1 MKKWVIFIFFGILAG
16 SSVAQSAHKFLRQGD
31 KSYDGDAYVQAEE
44 DYRKSLEKKS
54 SVQGNYNLGNA
65 IYKQERWDEAAKR
78 YEKAATVA
86 DNDLEKALS
95 YHNLGNAYFQQKQYE
110 KSIDAYK
117 SSLRLNPSDLET
129 KKNLAIAQREL
140 QIQKQQQQQQQN
152 QQNQQQKQDKNQD
165 QQQQPDQQQQQNQ
178 DQQQSQDQEQQQNL
192 SKEEARKLLE
202 IMEQEEQKVQQKL
215 RKAQT
220 KPNRSTKDW

>member
-1 MKKWVIFIFFGILAG
+1 MKKWMVLMFFGIFGLAA
-16 SSVAQSAHKFLRQGD
+16 SAQSAHQFLRQGD
-31 KSYDGDAYVQAEE
+31 KSYDTEAYTQAEE
-44 DYRKSLEKKS
+44 NYRKSLEKKN

-65 IYKQERWDEAAKR
+65 IYKQERYEEAVSRYEAAAR
-78 YEKAATVA
+78 VA
-86 DNDLEKALS
+86 DDDLAKALA
-95 YHNLGNAYFQQKQYE
+95 YHNLGNAYFKQQNYE

-117 SSLRLNPSDLET
+117 SSLRLNPKDIET
-129 KKNLAIAQREL
+129 KKNLALAQRQL
-140 QIQKQQQQQQQN
+140 QIQQQQQKQNQQDKQQQQEQQQDQQQQPEQQQQQN
-152 QQNQQQKQDKNQD
+152 QQD
-165 QQQQPDQQQQQNQ
+165 Q
-178 DQQQSQDQEQQQNL
+178 SSGQEQPQDL